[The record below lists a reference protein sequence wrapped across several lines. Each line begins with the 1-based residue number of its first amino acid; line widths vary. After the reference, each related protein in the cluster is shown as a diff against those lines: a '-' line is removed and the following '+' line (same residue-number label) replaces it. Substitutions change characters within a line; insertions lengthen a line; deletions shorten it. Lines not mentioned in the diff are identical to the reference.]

1 MKAVVL
7 YSSNDFKTVEDYPK
21 PTIGPNDMLLEMKRT
36 AICGTDIRILEGK
49 KTKSVR
55 YGHVIGHEISGVI
68 CEVGEN
74 VQGYQ
79 VGDRVAVENVIPDGS
94 CAMCVSGHDNICL
107 NRKAIGYEFDG
118 GFAEYVLLPQEAIEG
133 GNVVKLSDDVSFG
146 EGALIEPLSCC
157 LRGQKNAG
165 VKFNDVV
172 VIIGAGPIG
181 LMHIILA
188 KAAGARKVIVSE
200 LNEFRREK
208 AYECGADI
216 VVNSAEEDLKQIVMN
231 ETDGIGADVVLIA
244 IGIPQLVNS
253 NLELVRKT
261 GSVCLFA
268 GFTKGVMAEI
278 DPNLIHYG
286 EINVCGSSAYK
297 RQDYHEAAQMVMSGA
312 VNLKPIITKVFK
324 LEEFQEAYEAV
335 KSGKELK
342 VEIEP

>member
-7 YSSNDFKTVEDYPK
+7 YSPNDFKTVEDYPK

-253 NLELVRKT
+253 NF
-261 GSVCLFA
+261 CLPDLQ
-268 GFTKGVMAEI
+268 KVLWQK
-278 DPNLIHYG
+278 LI
-286 EINVCGSSAYK
+286 
-297 RQDYHEAAQMVMSGA
+297 Q
-312 VNLKPIITKVFK
+312 T
-324 LEEFQEAYEAV
+324 
-335 KSGKELK
+335 
-342 VEIEP
+342 

>member
-7 YSSNDFKTVEDYPK
+7 NAANDFKAVTDYPK
-21 PTIGPNDMLLEMKRT
+21 PEIGPNDMLLQMKRT

-49 KTKSVR
+49 KTKDVR
-55 YGHVIGHEISGVI
+55 YGHIIGHEISGVI

-74 VQGYQ
+74 VKGYR

-94 CAMCVSGHDNICL
+94 CAMCISGHDNICL

-118 GFAEYVLLPQEAIEG
+118 GFAEYVLLPQIAIDG
-133 GNVVKLSDDVSFG
+133 GNVVKLSDNVTFG

-157 LRGQKNAG
+157 LRGQRNAG

-172 VIIGAGPIG
+172 VVIGAGPIG

-200 LNEFRREK
+200 LNEFRRAK
-208 AYECGADI
+208 AYECGADL
-216 VVNSAEEDLKQIVMN
+216 VVDSSKEDLKKIVMD
-231 ETDGIGADVVLIA
+231 ETEGIGADVVLIA
-244 IGIPQLVNS
+244 IGIPSLVNG

-286 EINVCGSSAYK
+286 EIRVCGSSAYK

-312 VNLKPIITKVFK
+312 VNLKPIITKVFTI
-324 LEEFQEAYEAV
+324 EEFQEAYEAV
-335 KSGKELK
+335 KGGKELK

>member
-7 YSSNDFKTVEDYPK
+7 YSPNDFKTVEDYPK

-253 NLELVRKT
+253 NLELVKRKDRFCL
-261 GSVCLFA
+261 SVCRISE
-268 GFTKGVMAEI
+268 GVMAEI

-297 RQDYHEAAQMVMSGA
+297 RLG
-312 VNLKPIITKVFK
+312 LP
-324 LEEFQEAYEAV
+324 
-335 KSGKELK
+335 
-342 VEIEP
+342 

>member
-7 YSSNDFKTVEDYPK
+7 HGPDNFTVDPAYPK
-21 PTIGPNDMLLEMKRT
+21 PEIGSNDMLLEMKRT
-36 AICGTDIRILEGK
+36 AICGTDMRILQGK
-49 KTKSVR
+49 KTKDVR

-74 VQGYQ
+74 VEGYA

-94 CAMCVSGHDNICL
+94 CAMCISGHDNVCL
-107 NRKAIGYEFDG
+107 HRLAIGYQFDG
-118 GFAEYVLLPQEAIEG
+118 GFAEYVFIPEVAIKG
-133 GNVVKLSDDVSFG
+133 GNVVKLTDNVSFG

-157 LRGQKNAG
+157 LRGQRNAG

-172 VIIGAGPIG
+172 VVVGAGPIG
-181 LMHIILA
+181 LMHVILA

-200 LNEFRREK
+200 LNEFRRDK
-208 AYECGADI
+208 ALECGADI
-216 VVNSAEEDLKQIVMN
+216 VVDSSREDLKERVMK
-231 ETDGIGADVVLIA
+231 ETDGVGADVVLIA
-244 IGIPQLVNS
+244 IGIPALVNS
-253 NLELVRKT
+253 SIELVRKN
-261 GSVCLFA
+261 GSLCLFA

-286 EINVCGSSAYK
+286 EIHMCGSSAYK

-312 VNLKPIITKVFK
+312 VDLKPIITSVYKIDD
-324 LEEFQEAYEAV
+324 FQKAYEAV
-335 KSGKELK
+335 ANGRDLK